1 MTIDERIEKVRALH
15 NEVNANVFGVAFHD
29 ADTILVDLQEEG
41 LDIDATGVANEIF
54 DIYKKT
60 SDKKAFL
67 DLFESLVGTSFTSYL
82 RKCETGIKAI
92 KNGNSDDTTE
102 LVGQIMDQV
111 ENFMEKREGTEE
123 PILVGD
129 NYDKLSRSVT
139 ETLQNWGLLPKEG
152 VQV

>member
-1 MTIDERIEKVRALH
+1 MTIEERIKKVKELH
-15 NEVNANVFGVAFHD
+15 NEVNATVFGTAFHD

-67 DLFESLVGTSFTSYL
+67 DLFESLVGTSSTSYL
-82 RKCETGIKAI
+82 RKCETGIKTI

-111 ENFMEKREGTEE
+111 ENFMEEREGTEE

>member
-1 MTIDERIEKVRALH
+1 MTIEEKIKKVRELH
-15 NEVNANVFGVAFHD
+15 NKVNANVFGVAFHD

-41 LDIDATGVANEIF
+41 LDIDATGGANEIF
-54 DIYKKT
+54 DIYGKT
-60 SDKKAFL
+60 SDKKAFC

-82 RKCETGIKAI
+82 RKCETGIKTI

-111 ENFMEKREGTEE
+111 ENFMEEREGTEE

>member
-1 MTIDERIEKVRALH
+1 MTIEEKVKKVRELH
-15 NEVNANVFGVAFHD
+15 NKVNANVFGVAFHD

-41 LDIDATGVANEIF
+41 LEEDATGVSNEIF
-54 DIYKKT
+54 DIYERT
-60 SDKKAFL
+60 ADKKAFL
-67 DLFESLVGTSFTSYL
+67 DLFESLVG
-82 RKCETGIKAI
+82 KCEAGIKTVE
-92 KNGNSDDTTE
+92 NGSSDDPTE

-111 ENFMEKREGTEE
+111 ENFMEEREGTEE

-152 VQV
+152 A

>member
-1 MTIDERIEKVRALH
+1 MTIEERIKKVKELH
-15 NEVNANVFGVAFHD
+15 NEVNATVFGTAFHD

-67 DLFESLVGTSFTSYL
+67 DLFESLVGTSFKSYL
-82 RKCETGIKAI
+82 RKCETGIKTI

-111 ENFMEKREGTEE
+111 ENFMEEREGTEE

>member
-1 MTIDERIEKVRALH
+1 MTIEEKIKTVRKLH

-29 ADTILVDLQEEG
+29 ADTILVDLLEEG
-41 LDIDATGVANEIF
+41 LEEDATGVSNEVF
-54 DIYKKT
+54 DIYEKT
-60 SDKKAFL
+60 ADKKAFL

-82 RKCETGIKAI
+82 RKCEAGIKTVE
-92 KNGNSDDTTE
+92 NGSLDPTE

-111 ENFMEKREGTEE
+111 ENFMEEREGTEK
-123 PILVGD
+123 PILVGN

-152 VQV
+152 EQS

>member
-15 NEVNANVFGVAFHD
+15 NEVNANVFGVAFRD

-60 SDKKAFL
+60 SDKKAFC
-67 DLFESLVGTSFTSYL
+67 DLFESLVGTSFTTYL
-82 RKCETGIKAI
+82 RKCEAGIKVTESR
-92 KNGNSDDTTE
+92 KPEDSLE

-111 ENFMEKREGTEE
+111 ENFMEERE
-123 PILVGD
+123 
-129 NYDKLSRSVT
+129 
-139 ETLQNWGLLPKEG
+139 
-152 VQV
+152 

>member
-1 MTIDERIEKVRALH
+1 MTIEERIKKVKELH
-15 NEVNANVFGVAFHD
+15 NEVNATVFGTAFHD

-67 DLFESLVGTSFTSYL
+67 DLFESLVGTSFASYL
-82 RKCETGIKAI
+82 RKCETGIKTI

-111 ENFMEKREGTEE
+111 ENFMEEREGTEE

-129 NYDKLSRSVT
+129 CCQRKESRYESI
-139 ETLQNWGLLPKEG
+139 
-152 VQV
+152 

>member
-1 MTIDERIEKVRALH
+1 MTIEERIKKVKELH
-15 NEVNANVFGVAFHD
+15 NEVNATVFGTAFHD

-82 RKCETGIKAI
+82 RKCETGIKTI

-111 ENFMEKREGTEE
+111 ENFMEEREGTEE